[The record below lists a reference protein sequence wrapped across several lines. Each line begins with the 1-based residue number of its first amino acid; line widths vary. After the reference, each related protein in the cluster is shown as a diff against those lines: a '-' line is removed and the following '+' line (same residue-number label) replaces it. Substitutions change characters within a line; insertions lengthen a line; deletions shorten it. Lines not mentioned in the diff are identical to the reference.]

1 MNLSSKTVS
10 IRENLSEFNSASIL
24 NEFDNLDYVPASRVV
39 MEASQVRMLRSG
51 LLAKGMRV
59 LPGSMHPQAR
69 RLALAPFRII
79 KSELSESAESLPAGP
94 LYAVCHSDWSSGF
107 FHWITEVLPR
117 MISVRSAF
125 PEAVL
130 VRPTYQS
137 IAEVVSETIEMLGF
151 PSQVLAPMDRP
162 LQIPDVCFRSVPWP
176 MGGYHPQDLEGVRN
190 LVLKNSKNPG
200 RTDRRLYISRKR
212 AAYRHIANDDEVVAV
227 VTKRGFEV
235 IYAEDLPFIEQ
246 VRIFSESEAVVSIH
260 GAGLTNM
267 LWMPK
272 KSAVIEFL
280 KERERSDSSKA
291 RESKFLNPSY
301 PRMAALLDHRY
312 AALICKP
319 VEPNRPAKF
328 ADITVDIGAL
338 RHTLDNLGV

>member
-1 MNLSSKTVS
+1 METFSKTVS
-10 IRENLSEFNSASIL
+10 VRENLSNFNSATVL
-24 NEFDNLDYVPASRVV
+24 NEFDNLDYVPTNRMV

-51 LLAKGMRV
+51 LLARGMRV
-59 LPGSMHPQAR
+59 LPGSMHPQGR
-69 RLALAPFRII
+69 RLAMAPLRII
-79 KSELSESAESLPAGP
+79 KSKLSENAETLPAGP

-117 MISVRSAF
+117 MISVRTTF

-130 VRPTYQS
+130 VRPTYSS
-137 IAEVVSETIEMLGF
+137 IAEVVAKTIEMLEF
-151 PSQVLAPMDRP
+151 PSEVVAPMDRP
-162 LQIPDVCFRSVPWP
+162 LQIPEVCFRSVPWP
-176 MGGYHPQDLEGVRN
+176 MGGYHPRDLEEVRN
-190 LVLKNSKNPG
+190 LVLNKTKNPE

-212 AAYRHIANDDEVVAV
+212 AAYRHIANENDVVAA

-235 IYAEDLPFIEQ
+235 VYAEDLPFLEQ
-246 VRIFSESEAVVSIH
+246 VQLFSESEAVVSIH

-272 KSAVIEFL
+272 KSAVIEFI

-291 RESKFLNPSY
+291 RASNLLNPSY

-319 VEPNRPAKF
+319 VQPNRPAKF
-328 ADITVDIGAL
+328 ADITVDIAAL
-338 RHTLDNLGV
+338 RDALDNLGV